1 MKITCLLEN
10 TSATPNILPQHGL
23 SLWIET
29 KNHRIL
35 FDMGQTD
42 LFAENADELGIDL
55 KSADIAILSHGH
67 YDHGGGLAHFLR
79 INDTAPVYLSKYAF
93 GEFYNGEEKYI
104 GLDTALQDHP
114 RLIFTDGQFH
124 VDQGLTLYSCNHLPR
139 PNSLG
144 CFGLTRRGEDGKLTD
159 DPFLHEQYLLIEE
172 DGKRVLV
179 SGCSHKGISDIVQW
193 FTPDLLIGGFH
204 VSKMP
209 LDASLD
215 RVAQILNQQKTTYHT
230 CHCTGQEQYAFMKQ
244 SMKNLHYLASGQ
256 TIVI

>member
-10 TSATPNILPQHGL
+10 TSASPDILPQHGL

-29 KNHRIL
+29 KNHHIL

-42 LFAENADELGIDL
+42 LFAQNADRLGIDL
-55 KSADIAILSHGH
+55 TTADLAVLSHGH
-67 YDHGGGLAHFLR
+67 YDHGGGLSHFLK

-93 GEFYNGEEKYI
+93 GEFYNGEGKYI
-104 GLDTALQDHP
+104 GLDTNLQGNP
-114 RLIFTDGQFH
+114 RLILTNGQ
-124 VDQGLTLYSCNHLPR
+124 VSIGDGLTLHSCNHLPR

-144 CFGLTRRGEDGKLTD
+144 CFGLTQRAANGRLEE

-179 SGCSHKGISDIVQW
+179 SGCSHKGILDIVQW

-209 LDASLD
+209 LDKPLG
-215 RVAQILNQQKTTYHT
+215 RVAQTLNQQKTTYHT

-244 SMKNLHYLASGQ
+244 SMKNLHYLSSGQ
-256 TIVI
+256 TVTV

>member
-10 TSATPNILPQHGL
+10 TSALPNILPQHGL
-23 SLWIET
+23 SLWLET

-42 LFAENADELGIDL
+42 LFARNADQLGIDL
-55 KSADIAILSHGH
+55 ATADIAVLSHGH
-67 YDHGGGLAHFLR
+67 YDHGGGLDHFLK
-79 INDTAPVYLSKYAF
+79 INTNAPVHLSKHAF
-93 GEFYNGEEKYI
+93 GEYYNGEAKYI
-104 GLDTALQDHP
+104 GLDTALQGHP
-114 RLIFTDGQFH
+114 RLIPTDGQTTLAR
-124 VDQGLTLYSCNHLPR
+124 GLTLYSCNHLPR

-144 CFGLTRRGEDGKLTD
+144 CFGLTQRDADGNLTD

-172 DGKRVLV
+172 DGKRILV
-179 SGCSHKGISDIVQW
+179 SGCSHKGILDIVQW

-209 LDASLD
+209 LDQSLL
-215 RVAQILNQQKTTYHT
+215 RVVQALNQQKTTYYT

-244 SMKNLHYLASGQ
+244 SMKNLHYLSGGQ
-256 TIVI
+256 TITV

>member
-10 TSATPNILPQHGL
+10 TSSRPNILPQHGM

-29 KNHRIL
+29 ENHRIL

-42 LFAENADELGIDL
+42 LFAQNAERLGIDL
-55 KSADIAILSHGH
+55 KTADIAVLSHGH
-67 YDHGGGLAHFLR
+67 YDHGGGLSHFLS
-79 INDTAPVYLSKYAF
+79 INATTPIYLSKYAF

-104 GLDTALQDHP
+104 GLDASLQGNS
-114 RLIFTDGQFH
+114 RLILTDGETKIAEN
-124 VDQGLTLYSCNHLPR
+124 LTLHSCNHLPR

-144 CFGLTRRGEDGKLTD
+144 CFGLTHRGKDGSLAD

-172 DGKRVLV
+172 NGKRVLV
-179 SGCSHKGISDIVQW
+179 SGCSHKGILDIAEW
-193 FTPDLLIGGFH
+193 FTPDVLVGGFH

-215 RVAQILNQQKTTYHT
+215 RVAQTLNKQKTTYHT

-244 SMKNLHYLASGQ
+244 SMKNLHYLSSGE
-256 TIVI
+256 TIEL